1 MQPFLRFFIS
11 LVIST
16 THYIVMKKHAASR
29 TARYMALF
37 RALETRRA
45 HDKLISDPYAINFL
59 DRNLQ
64 IATRLSGMPFIRHII
79 QRIIQRRIPGA
90 YSSGIARTRYIDELL
105 KQAIHQGVEQVIILG
120 AGFDTRALRLDFL
133 QDVPVVEIDHPNT
146 AAVKKEKLGTLPAN
160 VQYIQLDFNEQGLN
174 DLTLNTSLRTAFIW
188 EGVTN
193 YLQEAAIGATFR
205 FIQGFPAGSFV
216 IFTYVD
222 EKVLREPA
230 AWFGAEK
237 LLRDVADLEERWTFG
252 WNPVTL
258 RKYLQAFEMEL
269 LEDKDAVEYR
279 RQYMPA
285 RTEKGYEFYRVAF
298 AVRK

>member
-11 LVIST
+11 LFVST

-37 RALETRRA
+37 RALETRRP

-64 IATRLSGMPFIRHII
+64 AAVRLSAVPFIGRII

-90 YSSGIARTRYIDELL
+90 YSSAIARTKYIDELL
-105 KQAIHQGVEQVIILG
+105 QQAIHQGAAQVIILG
-120 AGFDTRALRLDFL
+120 AGFDTRALRLGFL

-146 AAVKKEKLGTLPAN
+146 AAVKKEKLGILPAN
-160 VQYIQLDFNEQGLN
+160 VQYQQLDFNQQGLD
-174 DLTLNTSLRTAFIW
+174 DLSLNTTIKTVFIW

-193 YLQEAAIGATFR
+193 YLQEAAIAATFR
-205 FIQGFPAGSFV
+205 FIQRFPVGSFV

-222 EKVLREPA
+222 EKVLQEPA

-252 WNPVTL
+252 WKPVAL

-269 LEDKDAVEYR
+269 LEDKDAIEYR

>member
-1 MQPFLRFFIS
+1 
-11 LVIST
+11 
-16 THYIVMKKHAASR
+16 MKKHTASR

-37 RALETRRA
+37 RALETKRA
-45 HDKLISDPYAINFL
+45 HDKLVSDPYAINFL
-59 DRNLQ
+59 DKNLKL
-64 IATRLSGMPFIRHII
+64 ATQLSGMPIIRSII
-79 QRIIQRRIPGA
+79 HRIIQRRIPGA

-105 KQAIHQGVEQVIILG
+105 QQAVNQGVEQVIILG

-133 QDVPVVEIDHPNT
+133 HDVPVIEIDHPNT
-146 AAVKKEKLGTLPAN
+146 SAVKKEKLGSQPAN
-160 VQYIQLDFNEQGLN
+160 VKYIQLDFNEQGLN
-174 DLTLNTSLRTAFIW
+174 DLQLNTSLRTAFIW

-193 YLQEAAIGATFR
+193 YLQEAAIAATFR
-205 FIQGFPAGSFV
+205 FIQQFPAGSFV

-222 EKVLREPA
+222 EKVLQEPG

-252 WNPVTL
+252 WKPVAL
-258 RKYLQAFEMEL
+258 RKYLQTFDMEL
-269 LEDKDAVEYR
+269 LEDKDAIEYR
-279 RQYMPA
+279 RQYMPT

>member
-11 LVIST
+11 LVVST
-16 THYIVMKKHAASR
+16 TYYLVMKKHAASR

-59 DRNLQ
+59 DRDLQ
-64 IATRLSGMPFIRHII
+64 IATRLSGMPFIRRII
-79 QRIIQRRIPGA
+79 QRIIQLRIPGA

-105 KQAIHQGVEQVIILG
+105 QQAIQQGVEQVIILG

-133 QDVPVVEIDHPNT
+133 HNMPVVEIDHPNT
-146 AAVKKEKLGTLPAN
+146 AAEKKQKLGSLPDN
-160 VQYIQLDFNEQGLN
+160 VQYIQLDFNRQGLHE
-174 DLTLNTSLRTAFIW
+174 LSLNTTLRTAFIW

-193 YLQEAAIGATFR
+193 YLEEAAIKATFR
-205 FIQGFPAGSFV
+205 FIQRFPAGSFV

-222 EKVLREPA
+222 EKVLQEPA

-252 WNPVTL
+252 WKPVTL
-258 RKYLQAFEMEL
+258 RKYLQAFDMEL